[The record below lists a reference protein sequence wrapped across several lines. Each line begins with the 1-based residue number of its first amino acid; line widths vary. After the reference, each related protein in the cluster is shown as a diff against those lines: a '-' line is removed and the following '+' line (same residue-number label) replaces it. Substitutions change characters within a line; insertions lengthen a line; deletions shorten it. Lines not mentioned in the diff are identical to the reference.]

1 MNHEP
6 SRELQDPKQLLVGQ
20 INGYRQT
27 LFDKLDGLDDAQLRA
42 RLVPSGWSPI
52 ELANHLFFME
62 RRWIEWGFEAQPVE
76 DPHGDTDGSDQW
88 RIADDTGADATALL
102 ERWATVADRLAA
114 RLDRVAA
121 ENQLETRA
129 ELGGRFNQDPPT
141 LGWILLHVL
150 QEYARHL
157 GQLDIVRELI
167 DHSTG
172 E

>member
-6 SRELQDPKQLLVGQ
+6 SRTLQDPKELLVGQ
-20 INGYRQT
+20 IAGYRRT
-27 LFDKLDGLDDAQLRA
+27 LFDKLAGLDDRQLRA
-42 RLVPSGWSPI
+42 RLVPSGWSPV

-76 DPHGDTDGSDQW
+76 DPDGDTDENDQW
-88 RIADDTGADATALL
+88 RIGDDTGGDARALVD
-102 ERWATVADRLAA
+102 RWVTVADELAA

-121 ENQLETRA
+121 KNQLETRA
-129 ELGGRFNQDPPT
+129 GIGGRFSKDPPT

-167 DHSTG
+167 DNSTG

>member
-1 MNHEP
+1 VNHEP
-6 SRELQDPKQLLVGQ
+6 SRELEDPKQLVVGQ
-20 INGYRQT
+20 IAGYRLT
-27 LFDKLDGLDDAQLRA
+27 LFDKLAGLDDAQLRA

-62 RRWIEWGFEAQPVE
+62 RRWIEWGFEGRPVE
-76 DPHGDTDGSDQW
+76 DPNGDTDENDHW
-88 RIADDTGADATALL
+88 RIVDDTGEDAAALL
-102 ERWATVADRLAA
+102 ERWATVADQLST

-129 ELGGRFNQDPPT
+129 AIGGRFSQDPPT

-167 DHSTG
+167 DSSTG